1 MSKRSMGLGRMMAA
15 ISFILL
21 LPLPFV
27 PFFKGEYFILSS
39 FLIPFFISILISFTV
54 DKLGIKFKSISST
67 VSFIWL
73 YGFLVLSFPFLGSKN
88 ATFIGS
94 LFESISGLTTTGL
107 SILDVEKLPKTLL
120 LYRAMLQYIG
130 GLGFVM
136 MILLFFKGREEAEL
150 YEAEGHVDRVKPNIR
165 KTAKTIT
172 IMYLSFLLLGSI
184 EYKIAGMTM
193 LDSVVHSMCALST
206 GGFSNRMLSIGAYDS
221 LSIEIIT
228 SQLMILGTLDFSLL
242 LTLLSGRI
250 RDFFRSTEIKTF
262 FSLLFI
268 GSGLMILILLE
279 KGYGVGSTFRI
290 TLFNALS
297 ALSTTGFSTLDY
309 TTLPEGAVF
318 VMIVLMIIGG
328 GVGSTAG
335 GIKLERF
342 YIIFKSTIKSIREKI
357 SPEGTV
363 IVDKMVKGRE
373 SHIIDE
379 GERNDAFSYFS
390 LYLLFLIFGTIV
402 LSTTEDCPILYALFE
417 YTSSLS
423 TVGLS
428 IGVTSPT
435 TSPVSLSVM
444 MIAMVMGRLEMMVIF
459 QALFSKNR
467 K

>member
-1 MSKRSMGLGRMMAA
+1 MSKKSMGLGRMMEV

-21 LPLPFV
+21 LPLPFI
-27 PFFKGEYFILSS
+27 PFFKGEITIYSS
-39 FLIPFFISILISFTV
+39 FLVPFLISILISFLV
-54 DKLGIKFKSISST
+54 DKLRITLQTISST
-67 VSFIWL
+67 VTFIWL
-73 YGFLVLSFPFLGSKN
+73 YGFFVLAFPFFLSGN
-88 ATFIGS
+88 ASFIGS

-172 IMYLSFLLLGSI
+172 LMYLSFLFLGSV
-184 EYKIAGMTM
+184 EYRIAGMTI

-242 LTLLSGRI
+242 LTLFSGRI
-250 RDFFRSTEIKTF
+250 KDFFHSTEIKTF

-268 GSGLMILILLE
+268 GSGIMILILLE

-328 GVGSTAG
+328 GMGSTAG

-363 IVDKMVKGRE
+363 IVDKMVKGKE

-379 GERNDAFSYFS
+379 YERNDAFSYFS

-428 IGVTSPT
+428 IGVTSPM
-435 TSPVSLSVM
+435 TSPISVIVM

-459 QALFSKNR
+459 EALFSKNR

>member
-1 MSKRSMGLGRMMAA
+1 MK
-15 ISFILL
+15 
-21 LPLPFV
+21 
-27 PFFKGEYFILSS
+27 
-39 FLIPFFISILISFTV
+39 IP
-54 DKLGIKFKSISST
+54 
-67 VSFIWL
+67 
-73 YGFLVLSFPFLGSKN
+73 
-88 ATFIGS
+88 
-94 LFESISGLTTTGL
+94 
-107 SILDVEKLPKTLL
+107 
-120 LYRAMLQYIG
+120 
-130 GLGFVM
+130 
-136 MILLFFKGREEAEL
+136 
-150 YEAEGHVDRVKPNIR
+150 VK
-165 KTAKTIT
+165 
-172 IMYLSFLLLGSI
+172 
-184 EYKIAGMTM
+184 YKIAGMTM

-363 IVDKMVKGRE
+363 IVDKMVKGKE
-373 SHIIDE
+373 SHILDE
-379 GERNDAFSYFS
+379 YERNDAFSYFS

-402 LSTTEDCPILYALFE
+402 LSTTEDCPVLYALFE

>member
-1 MSKRSMGLGRMMAA
+1 MMEV

-21 LPLPFV
+21 LPLPFI
-27 PFFKGEYFILSS
+27 PLFKGEITIYSS
-39 FLIPFFISILISFTV
+39 FLVPFLISILISFLV
-54 DKLGIKFKSISST
+54 DKLRITLQTISST
-67 VSFIWL
+67 VTFIWL
-73 YGFLVLSFPFLGSKN
+73 YGFFVLAFPFFLSGNSS
-88 ATFIGS
+88 FIGS

-172 IMYLSFLLLGSI
+172 LMYLSFLFLGSV
-184 EYKIAGMTM
+184 EYRIAGMTI

-242 LTLLSGRI
+242 LTLFSGRI
-250 RDFFRSTEIKTF
+250 KDFFHSTEIKTF

-268 GSGLMILILLE
+268 GSGIMILILLE

-328 GVGSTAG
+328 GMGSTAG

-342 YIIFKSTIKSIREKI
+342 YIIFNSTIKSIREKI

-363 IVDKMVKGRE
+363 IVDKMVKGKE

-379 GERNDAFSYFS
+379 YERNDAFSYFS

-402 LSTTEDCPILYALFE
+402 SSTTEDCPILYALFE

-428 IGVTSPT
+428 IGVTNPN
-435 TSPVSLSVM
+435 TSPISLVLM
-444 MIAMVMGRLEMMVIF
+444 MIAMIMGRLEMMVIF
-459 QALFSKNR
+459 EALFSKNR